1 MNPSGLARLRTAKS
15 ALEHRLTKV
24 IARTERSSAGER
36 SSQML
41 IDAPSADVSLQ
52 AVDVRAFLGTQRVA
66 DVLEQGDLVEYWKS
80 APYLLNFMDVYAFKQ
95 ALKEAVEDRDVMRL
109 VRANPESFLD
119 LGRARNYQ
127 TLESANPRLRGL
139 LEETIDRGMWRLLW
153 MPPAVGYYSLSGPFA
168 ALEPH
173 KVTKRLVFSA
183 WHMVPRAV
191 ASLLSYEAERRMMRA
206 DGTRAELKRE
216 DRAKQRGLL
225 RFGSSE
231 GRLTGLPLFLFV
243 YPCVTFARQCD
254 PRELA
259 RQSLLAADEVV
270 VLFEV
275 RIRHL
280 VEALSIE
287 HETNGVVDERWYW
300 LVPMLLDI
308 AGHPDIAG
316 AWWERPNLAQDWAGI
331 ETAVGDEAWSRHVS
345 EAAQTLAAFANR
357 SLRLGRPPTDL
368 YEVLSLAAASA
379 PATVALR
386 AFIRTAGSDVL
397 SSSPLIKPAA
407 QTGRAFLSLFNHAEV
422 IEMIRAEFSEAPYW
436 LRTLRYCHAGCLQGT
451 LDEYSHLLRESLGC
465 SDDPAP
471 RDGGKNWH
479 RAYWCTHPQN
489 GIIACRRDYGSALC
503 ARAEDHEQVDA
514 YAFRYAVWRRTERRR
529 GSSRCGRRIRC
540 YSKGAGSRRLQLAI
554 LAFCSCCSTSLGQEG
569 LDILT
574 YCHAIT
580 HWNLPSNP
588 VDLEQRE
595 GRVHRFKGHAVRKNV
610 AAEYSVEALGR
621 PEADVWG
628 AMFEIGRMKR
638 SDEENDLVPFWLFP
652 GRAKIERHV
661 PAIPLAA
668 RLAVY
673 TICVAR
679 SRYIEWFLV
688 RFDRKI

>member
-1 MNPSGLARLRTAKS
+1 MDVCIQTSAQGSGRGTATLCDWF
-15 ALEHRLTKV
+15 AP
-24 IARTERSSAGER
+24 IQNRSSIWG
-36 SSQML
+36 
-41 IDAPSADVSLQ
+41 
-52 AVDVRAFLGTQRVA
+52 
-66 DVLEQGDLVEYWKS
+66 
-80 APYLLNFMDVYAFKQ
+80 
-95 ALKEAVEDRDVMRL
+95 ALAITE
-109 VRANPESFLD
+109 
-119 LGRARNYQ
+119 

-471 RDGGKNWH
+471 EMAEKIGTELIG
-479 RAYWCTHPQN
+479 
-489 GIIACRRDYGSALC
+489 ALTLRTASLRVDEITVPPY
-503 ARAEDHEQVDA
+503 ARELKITERVDA

-554 LAFCSCCSTSLGQEG
+554 LAFCSC
-569 LDILT
+569 LDVVGSGRSKFSPLLPRD
-574 YCHAIT
+574 HA
-580 HWNLPSNP
+580 
-588 VDLEQRE
+588 LEL
-595 GRVHRFKGHAVRKNV
+595 A
-610 AAEYSVEALGR
+610 
-621 PEADVWG
+621 
-628 AMFEIGRMKR
+628 FESRG
-638 SDEENDLVPFWLFP
+638 S
-652 GRAKIERHV
+652 G
-661 PAIPLAA
+661 AA
-668 RLAVY
+668 RRAGTSVQG
-673 TICVAR
+673 TR
-679 SRYIEWFLV
+679 G
-688 RFDRKI
+688 